1 MVSFQWDL
9 VNRFPAPEVTKAT
22 KEKERKEAEAARR
35 AQAEAERQNKIKNLQ
50 KKYIRSGYDSS
61 IKSELDKLN
70 EELFNIPIYK
80 IYLDNLEVVNQKLDY
95 VKDSLNDYFYKLFNE

>member
-1 MVSFQWDL
+1 MVLSNIIFPKSFFQINNIL
-9 VNRFPAPEVTKAT
+9 FN
-22 KEKERKEAEAARR
+22 
-35 AQAEAERQNKIKNLQ
+35 KNLQ

>member
-1 MVSFQWDL
+1 MSISL
-9 VNRFPAPEVTKAT
+9 
-22 KEKERKEAEAARR
+22 KEKMEKNIDLKNKI
-35 AQAEAERQNKIKNLQ
+35 NKIKNLQ

>member
-1 MVSFQWDL
+1 MENLYSAIDEIVLSI
-9 VNRFPAPEVTKAT
+9 KASKEYKMSISL
-22 KEKERKEAEAARR
+22 KEKMNKNIDLK
-35 AQAEAERQNKIKNLQ
+35 NKINKIRNLQ

-80 IYLDNLEVVNQKLDY
+80 IYLDNLEVVNQKIDY

>member
-1 MVSFQWDL
+1 MENLYSAIDEIVLSIKESKEYKMSISL
-9 VNRFPAPEVTKAT
+9 
-22 KEKERKEAEAARR
+22 KEKMDNNIDLKNKI
-35 AQAEAERQNKIKNLQ
+35 NKIKTLQ
-50 KKYIRSGYDSS
+50 KKYNRSGYDSS

>member
-1 MVSFQWDL
+1 MEKLYSAIDEIVLSIKESKEYKMSISL
-9 VNRFPAPEVTKAT
+9 
-22 KEKERKEAEAARR
+22 KEKMDNNIDLKNKI
-35 AQAEAERQNKIKNLQ
+35 NKIKNLQ

>member
-1 MVSFQWDL
+1 MSISL
-9 VNRFPAPEVTKAT
+9 
-22 KEKERKEAEAARR
+22 KEKMEKNIDLKNKI
-35 AQAEAERQNKIKNLQ
+35 NKIKNLQ

-80 IYLDNLEVVNQKLDY
+80 IYLDNLEVVNQKIDY

>member
-1 MVSFQWDL
+1 MENLYSAIDEIVLSIKESKEYKMSISL
-9 VNRFPAPEVTKAT
+9 
-22 KEKERKEAEAARR
+22 KEKMDKNIDLKNKI
-35 AQAEAERQNKIKNLQ
+35 NKIKNLQ
-50 KKYIRSGYDSS
+50 KKCIRSGYDSS

-80 IYLDNLEVVNQKLDY
+80 IYLDNLEVVNQKIDY

>member
-1 MVSFQWDL
+1 MENLYSAIDEIVLSIKESKEYKMSISL
-9 VNRFPAPEVTKAT
+9 
-22 KEKERKEAEAARR
+22 KEKMEKNTDLKNKI
-35 AQAEAERQNKIKNLQ
+35 NKIKNLQ

-80 IYLDNLEVVNQKLDY
+80 IYLDNLEVVNHKIDY
-95 VKDSLNDYFYKLFNE
+95 VKDSLNDYFYKFFFE

>member
-1 MVSFQWDL
+1 MENLYSAIDEIVLSIKESKEYKMSISL
-9 VNRFPAPEVTKAT
+9 
-22 KEKERKEAEAARR
+22 KEKMEKNIDLKNKI
-35 AQAEAERQNKIKNLQ
+35 NKIKNLQ

-70 EELFNIPIYK
+70 EDNK
-80 IYLDNLEVVNQKLDY
+80 IYLDNLEVVNQKIDY

>member
-1 MVSFQWDL
+1 MEKLYSAIDEIVLSIKEAKEYKMSISL
-9 VNRFPAPEVTKAT
+9 
-22 KEKERKEAEAARR
+22 KEKMEKNIDLKNKI
-35 AQAEAERQNKIKNLQ
+35 NKIKNLQ

>member
-1 MVSFQWDL
+1 MEKNIDL
-9 VNRFPAPEVTKAT
+9 KNKI
-22 KEKERKEAEAARR
+22 
-35 AQAEAERQNKIKNLQ
+35 NKIKNLQ

-95 VKDSLNDYFYKLFNE
+95 VKDSLNDYFYKLFNASKRSISTSFLVLLSCFLLYHL

>member
-1 MVSFQWDL
+1 MENLYNAIDEIVLSI
-9 VNRFPAPEVTKAT
+9 KASKEYKMSISL
-22 KEKERKEAEAARR
+22 KEKMDKNIDFKNKI
-35 AQAEAERQNKIKNLQ
+35 NKIKNLQ

-80 IYLDNLEVVNQKLDY
+80 IYLDNLEVVNQKIDY